1 VIVGRVSNAKEF
13 YVKRR
18 TRSALRISSQH
29 AVQALQAL
37 VDEGKLSARDV
48 VQALRRRERTIEDLR
63 RRLAELV
70 EGVSGVASRKARAV
84 RRGAPQKAR
93 KKSSPISKAQRA
105 AWQAQ
110 GRYMAA
116 VRQLSAE
123 AKAKVKAIREESG
136 VRAAIAT
143 ARKMAKSA

>member
-1 VIVGRVSNAKEF
+1 LVGRLPQAKEV

-18 TRSALRISSQH
+18 TRRALRLSSQH

-37 VDEGKLSARDV
+37 VDEGKLSAHDV

-70 EGVSGVASRKARAV
+70 EGVSGAASRITRTVRQRAPRKV
-84 RRGAPQKAR
+84 Q
-93 KKSSPISKAQRA
+93 KKSRPISKAQRA
-105 AWQAQ
+105 ARQAQ
-110 GRYMAA
+110 GRYMGA

-123 AKAKVKAIREESG
+123 AKAKVKAIREKSG
-136 VRAAIAT
+136 VRAAIVA
-143 ARKMAKSA
+143 AKKMAKSA